1 MGNGTLSSL
10 SEWWNAPAGLSAGG
24 TPSRKTARLE
34 RIVPSGKAGADSL
47 GRPETTSVLPTA
59 KDWRVRITLPPNAKF
74 AWKQN
79 GGGLMG
85 FLKEL
90 VPQESQVRDD
100 KGAVQNPFSND
111 FDGVVFPY
119 TPTMTVTHNARYGE
133 TALTHSNYKNYF
145 YEGSDVAAINIS
157 GVFTCQNPDEARY
170 VISCLQFLRGCT
182 KMHYGL
188 TDRMAGT
195 PPQIVRLSGYGD
207 HYLAGSLSCVITQV
221 GHTMPDNVDYIKYN
235 LGTAGNSQGWFPTES
250 TITVMLQPI
259 YSRARQASDIPL
271 EKFLQGDL
279 IAKNSDK
286 SGGMI

>member
-1 MGNGTLSSL
+1 MSNGTLSSI
-10 SEWWNAPAGLSAGG
+10 SEWWNAPAGVGPGG
-24 TPSRKTARLE
+24 TPTRKTVRLE
-34 RIVPSGKAGADSL
+34 RIVPSGKSGGQSL
-47 GRPETTSVLPTA
+47 GRADSSAILPSA

-90 VPQESQVRDD
+90 VPQESQNGADFVGPQLPFD
-100 KGAVQNPFSND
+100 KG

-145 YEGSDVAAINIS
+145 YEGSDVAAINIA

-207 HYLAGSLSCVITQV
+207 HYLAGSLSCVVTQV
-221 GHTMPDNVDYIKYN
+221 SHTMPDSVDYIKYG
-235 LGTAGNSQGWFPTES
+235 LGGAGNSEGWFPTES
-250 TITVMLQPI
+250 TMTVTLQPI

-279 IAKNSDK
+279 IAKNDSK
-286 SGGMI
+286 AGGMI